1 MKTLQQIQTSAKNI
15 HATVIEHKDMYFL
28 NFSKEGTYEKAQQWG
43 KDNDL
48 LPSTKEDI
56 ESIRHDNLPLICGR
70 YSGYVVE
77 TTGYTFDG
85 HASACYVWFDGSGRE
100 SSLDWQGDFGDDYD
114 WFAFRKSLDIKTNST
129 SETLSLALAI
139 EIVKKEGYI
148 IYKQI

>member
-70 YSGYVVE
+70 YSGYVVKPLAIRS
-77 TTGYTFDG
+77 T
-85 HASACYVWFDGSGRE
+85 AMPVPAMCGSMARG
-100 SSLDWQGDFGDDYD
+100 G
-114 WFAFRKSLDIKTNST
+114 
-129 SETLSLALAI
+129 SLASIGRATSVTTMIGLLFASL
-139 EIVKKEGYI
+139 
-148 IYKQI
+148 